1 MKNNRFGKAGVLSK
15 EQELLIRENLPKLVY
30 QIAFDIARFT
40 GERMGAIL
48 QLQNSDVYDP
58 WLQPLTYVNFRK
70 QTRKQ
75 SAGKEAKTRQVP
87 MHPKLA
93 ESLKGWRSPSEK
105 YLFPS
110 PRGSRPISFSSYDKA
125 FRTALKAAGL
135 GSEGFSTHSTR
146 RTTITRLSRLGIG
159 DKVVQKIIG
168 HSDIRTT
175 LGYIED
181 DPAIERQAIQN
192 L

>member
-1 MKNNRFGKAGVLSK
+1 MKNNRFGKASVLTK

-30 QIAFDIARFT
+30 QIAFDVARFT

-58 WLQPLTYVNFRK
+58 WHQPLSYINFRK

-93 ESLKGWRSPSEK
+93 ESLKGWRSPSELW
-105 YLFPS
+105 LFS
-110 PRGSRPISFSSYDKA
+110 GRGGDRPLSFSSYDKA
-125 FRTALKAAGL
+125 FRAAVKAAGL
-135 GSEGFSTHSTR
+135 ESAGFSTHSTR

-168 HSDIRTT
+168 HSDIKTT
-175 LGYIED
+175 LEYIED
-181 DPAIERQAIQN
+181 DPAIERQAILN